1 MKMKL
6 NHIAVFFSLFFVMY
20 SKVDAQTN
28 PAKSTQT
35 VITKKSA
42 NNLIQFS
49 GVVLDKDSLTPVP
62 LVAIIVSGTNHG
74 TKTDFYG
81 FFNLIVNPGDE
92 LEFISI
98 QYKNAYYKVPDTLNN
113 RYYSAIQIL
122 VKDTVK
128 LPAIEVYPWPS
139 KDEFKKAFLTLNLND
154 TDLDRAD
161 KNLQRDALTYL
172 ERNQTASA
180 SENYRYVMQ
189 AYYTKVY
196 SAGQQPSISLLNPIA
211 WAQFID
217 AWRKGKYKKKKDS
230 K

>member
-1 MKMKL
+1 MRFFLAIVIIVVTCFKMEL
-6 NHIAVFFSLFFVMY
+6 V
-20 SKVDAQTN
+20 AQSTN
-28 PAKSTQT
+28 SVSS
-35 VITKKSA
+35 VITKKTA

-62 LVAIIVSGTNHG
+62 LVAIIVSGTNRG

-92 LEFISI
+92 LEFVSI

-139 KDEFKKAFLTLNLND
+139 KDEFKKAFLTLNLTD
-154 TDLDRAD
+154 TDIERAD
-161 KNLQRDALTYL
+161 KNLQREALTYL

-196 SAGQQPSISLLNPIA
+196 SAGQQPSISLLNPVA

-217 AWRKGKYKKKKDS
+217 AWRKGKYKKEKKN
-230 K
+230 

>member
-1 MKMKL
+1 MKK
-6 NHIAVFFSLFFVMY
+6 ITYYITVFIILFCLMSTKVY
-20 SKVDAQTN
+20 SQTN

-35 VITKKSA
+35 VITKKSV

-217 AWRKGKYKKKKDS
+217 AWRKGKYKKKKDT

>member
-1 MKMKL
+1 MKKRT
-6 NHIAVFFSLFFVMY
+6 NYITVFIILFCLMLTKVY
-20 SKVDAQTN
+20 SQTN

-217 AWRKGKYKKKKDS
+217 AWRKGKYKKKKDT

>member
-1 MKMKL
+1 MRFFLAIVIIVVTCFKMEL
-6 NHIAVFFSLFFVMY
+6 V
-20 SKVDAQTN
+20 AQSTN
-28 PAKSTQT
+28 SVSPI
-35 VITKKSA
+35 ITKKTA

-62 LVAIIVSGTNHG
+62 LVAIIVSGTNRG

-92 LEFISI
+92 LEFVSI

-139 KDEFKKAFLTLNLND
+139 KDEFKKAFLTLNLTD
-154 TDLDRAD
+154 TDIERAD
-161 KNLQRDALTYL
+161 KNLQREALTYL

-196 SAGQQPSISLLNPIA
+196 SAGQQPSISLLNPVA

-217 AWRKGKYKKKKDS
+217 AWRKGKYKKEKKN
-230 K
+230 